1 MGVIGISL
9 IVVSVVWV
17 LVRPPSWLPDPL
29 QILLRWRGGG
39 PPAIAPAKDEAEAE
53 PHSDPG
59 PRVLVSDHEVEP
71 GPRLRA
77 RPADNSTTRDNG
89 KHLGQGTDTA
99 TSTGTSAS
107 LQKAA
112 KNDAAFMPPPPL
124 PKVVPP
130 PPTIAEPEEQTTP
143 KALASDPPSI
153 SVPSF
158 SLDNAP
164 LAPSFHP
171 APRRN
176 PTARGPAPSLA
187 APSASPSPSLM
198 MPPPPPPGRLP
209 PPTFS
214 SAPPPGRLPTLSQFP
229 AVNSPQ
235 RARGPVP
242 NRGPPASGGL
252 APPPTH
258 SSKPNKPNRKVLLTP
273 GHSPLDWARI
283 SGPNADLRGV
293 EPQTPYLRVTP
304 SMLKRMT
311 GRKGKD
317 AWMALNGKVYNV
329 TPYADFHPG
338 GVPELMRG
346 AGRDGTRLFGEI
358 HPWVNYETMLSACLV
373 GLLVEESEGAE
384 SQMDQMD

>member
-1 MGVIGISL
+1 MGVIGIGL
-9 IVVSVVWV
+9 IVASVVWV
-17 LVRPPSWLPDPL
+17 LVRPPSWMPEPL
-29 QILLRWRGGG
+29 QILLRWRGTGF
-39 PPAIAPAKDEAEAE
+39 PAIVPKDEAETEADDADA
-53 PHSDPG
+53 DPG
-59 PRVLVSDHEVEP
+59 PRIMVSDHEVEP

-77 RPADNSTTRDNG
+77 RPADNRTIRDDGQRRDQG
-89 KHLGQGTDTA
+89 KATA
-99 TSTGTSAS
+99 TAIDTPTSS
-107 LQKAA
+107 KGPR
-112 KNDAAFMPPPPL
+112 NDATSMPPPPL
-124 PKVVPP
+124 PKVTPP
-130 PPTIAEPEEQTTP
+130 SLTIAEPEEQTTP
-143 KALASDPPSI
+143 KAVASDPPSI

-164 LAPSFHP
+164 IAPSSHP

-176 PTARGPAPSLA
+176 PTAPGPAL
-187 APSASPSPSLM
+187 SPNPTSM
-198 MPPPPPPGRLP
+198 MPPPPAPGRLP
-209 PPTFS
+209 PPKFS
-214 SAPPPGRLPTLSQFP
+214 AAPPAGRLPSLSQFP

-235 RARGPVP
+235 RARGPLP
-242 NRGPPASGGL
+242 NRGPPSSGGL

-258 SSKPNKPNRKVLLTP
+258 SSKPSKPNRKVLLTP

-293 EPQTPYLRVTP
+293 EPQTSYLRVTP

-346 AGRDGTRLFGEI
+346 AGRDGTKLFGEI

-373 GLLVEESEGAE
+373 GLLVEESEGTE

>member
-9 IVVSVVWV
+9 IVASVVWV
-17 LVRPPSWLPDPL
+17 LVRPPSWIPEPL
-29 QILLRWRGGG
+29 QILLRWRGAG
-39 PPAIAPAKDEAEAE
+39 PPAIKDKAEAGADG
-53 PHSDPG
+53 DPDSG

-71 GPRLRA
+71 GSRLRA
-77 RPADNSTTRDNG
+77 RPADNRTTQHDG
-89 KHLGQGTDTA
+89 KHLDQGTSTA
-99 TSTGTSAS
+99 VSSA
-107 LQKAA
+107 KPAT
-112 KNDAAFMPPPPL
+112 NDAASMPPPPL
-124 PKVVPP
+124 PKVAPPP
-130 PPTIAEPEEQTTP
+130 PPTIAEPEDQTTP
-143 KALASDPPSI
+143 KAIASDPPSI

-158 SLDNAP
+158 SLDDAP
-164 LAPSFHP
+164 IAPSSHP
-171 APRRN
+171 VPRRN
-176 PTARGPAPSLA
+176 PTARGPAPPTLA
-187 APSASPSPSLM
+187 APSASTPSFM

-209 PPTFS
+209 PPAS
-214 SAPPPGRLPTLSQFP
+214 SSSRPPSLAQFP
-229 AVNSPQ
+229 AANSPQ

-242 NRGPPASGGL
+242 NRGSPASGGL

-258 SSKPNKPNRKVLLTP
+258 SSKPTKPSRKVLLTP

-293 EPQTPYLRVTP
+293 APQTPYLRVTP

-329 TPYADFHPG
+329 TPYAEFHPG

-346 AGRDGTRLFGEI
+346 AGRDGTKLFGEI

-373 GLLVEESEGAE
+373 GLLVEESEGTE
-384 SQMDQMD
+384 SKMDQMD

>member
-1 MGVIGISL
+1 MGVIGIGL
-9 IVVSVVWV
+9 IVASVVWV
-17 LVRPPSWLPDPL
+17 LVRPPSWMPEPL
-29 QILLRWRGGG
+29 QVLLRWRGTG
-39 PPAIAPAKDEAEAE
+39 PPALAAKDEAESEANDT
-53 PHSDPG
+53 DPG
-59 PRVLVSDHEVEP
+59 PRIMVSGLEVEP

-77 RPADNSTTRDNG
+77 RPADNRTTRDDDQRRDQG
-89 KHLGQGTDTA
+89 KV
-99 TSTGTSAS
+99 TGTAAAIDTPTSS
-107 LQKAA
+107 LKSA
-112 KNDAAFMPPPPL
+112 KNDAMSMLPPPL
-124 PKVVPP
+124 PKVAPP
-130 PPTIAEPEEQTTP
+130 PPIIAEPEEQTTP
-143 KALASDPPSI
+143 KAVASDPPSI
-153 SVPSF
+153 TVPSF

-164 LAPSFHP
+164 IAPSSHP

-176 PTARGPAPSLA
+176 PTA
-187 APSASPSPSLM
+187 PSPALSPNPSM

-209 PPTFS
+209 LTT
-214 SAPPPGRLPTLSQFP
+214 SAAPSAGRLPSLSQFP

-235 RARGPVP
+235 RARGPLP

-258 SSKPNKPNRKVLLTP
+258 SSKPNKPSRKVLLTP

-346 AGRDGTRLFGEI
+346 AGRDGTKLFGEI

-373 GLLVEESEGAE
+373 GLLVEESEGTE
-384 SQMDQMD
+384 SKMDQMD